1 MVWLQYPMN
10 NNQIFSVKIEIWVWD
25 RVIRSSKIFV
35 LGFEKQRLKNL
46 PDRLKIFQNS
56 YSKKML
62 EKFGFTDCT
71 PVSSPIEERS
81 ATTDVNDMIE
91 KNIFSIIKW

>member
-1 MVWLQYPMN
+1 MR
-10 NNQIFSVKIEIWVWD
+10 FEFEIG
-25 RVIRSSKIFV
+25 SLEANYF
-35 LGFEKQRLKNL
+35 LGFEIQRL
-46 PDRLKIFQNS
+46 PDTLKMFQNS

-71 PVSSPIEERS
+71 PVSTPIGGC
-81 ATTDVNDMIE
+81 ATTDVKDMIE

>member
-1 MVWLQYPMN
+1 MRFEFEIGSSEAN
-10 NNQIFSVKIEIWVWD
+10 NFH
-25 RVIRSSKIFV
+25 
-35 LGFEKQRLKNL
+35 GFEKQRL

-71 PVSSPIEERS
+71 PVSTLIEERS

>member
-1 MVWLQYPMN
+1 MR
-10 NNQIFSVKIEIWVWD
+10 FEFEIG
-25 RVIRSSKIFV
+25 SLEAYNF
-35 LGFEKQRLKNL
+35 LGFEKQRL

-71 PVSSPIEERS
+71 PVSTPIEERS

>member
-1 MVWLQYPMN
+1 MR
-10 NNQIFSVKIEIWVWD
+10 FE
-25 RVIRSSKIFV
+25 
-35 LGFEKQRLKNL
+35 FEKGSLEANYFLGLEILRL
-46 PDRLKIFQNS
+46 PDGLKIFQNS

-71 PVSSPIEERS
+71 PVSTLIEERS

-91 KNIFSIIKW
+91 KNMFTIIKW

>member
-1 MVWLQYPMN
+1 MN
-10 NNQIFSVKIEIWVWD
+10 TIKSFLLKLRFE
-25 RVIRSSKIFV
+25 
-35 LGFEKQRLKNL
+35 FEKGSLEANYFLGLEIQRL
-46 PDRLKIFQNS
+46 PDGLKIFQNS

-71 PVSSPIEERS
+71 PVSTPIEERS

-91 KNIFSIIKW
+91 KNMFTIIKW